1 MNKTRYLS
9 RGMAF
14 LLSGLSLIIAVALT
28 APKSARANPGV
39 LYAAPTAQGSGNC
52 SGWANA
58 CTLQYA
64 LSCAVSGDEIWV
76 KKGVHYPGTTRGA
89 TFTLK
94 NGVALYGGFAGTET
108 SRTQRNWQTNV
119 TVLSG
124 DIDGNDITDPN
135 GVVTTTANISGTNA
149 YHVVT
154 GGGTDNTAVL
164 DGFIITAGQAN
175 DSQPYDRGGGMYNN
189 SSSPTLTNVTFSG
202 NTASFGGGMYN
213 WNSSPMLNH
222 VTFSGNSAASYG
234 GGMYN
239 EQSTPRLTNV
249 TFSGNFADSGGG
261 MYNQNRSNLTLKDVT
276 FSGNSAASYGGGM
289 DNVGY
294 SSPTLTNVTF
304 SGNSARYGGGM
315 YNYYINTNPTL
326 TNVTFSGNSASYGGG
341 MDNYESS
348 TMLKD
353 VTFSGNSAVGDG
365 GGMRNYNS
373 SPTLTNV
380 TFGGNTAD
388 HGGGGMY
395 NQQSTPTLTNVTFS
409 GNSASSGGGMLNYY
423 SSSSKLVNVTFSGNT
438 AQLGGGMYNSNS
450 SSPALRNVIMWGD
463 TATNGRELY
472 NSSSTPSIAYS
483 DIQGCGGSG
492 GGWGSACGT
501 DDGHNIDAD
510 PRFEDADG
518 ADNNPGTADD
528 NLRLQLTSPAIDA
541 GNNAVVPSGVTTD
554 LDGNPRIVNGVVDM
568 GAYEVQRKI
577 FLPLIMRG

>member
-175 DSQPYDRGGGMYNN
+175 G
-189 SSSPTLTNVTFSG
+189 SSPN
-202 NTASFGGGMYN
+202 
-213 WNSSPMLNH
+213 
-222 VTFSGNSAASYG
+222 
-234 GGMYN
+234 
-239 EQSTPRLTNV
+239 
-249 TFSGNFADSGGG
+249 DS
-261 MYNQNRSNLTLKDVT
+261 
-276 FSGNSAASYGGGM
+276 
-289 DNVGY
+289 
-294 SSPTLTNVTF
+294 
-304 SGNSARYGGGM
+304 
-315 YNYYINTNPTL
+315 
-326 TNVTFSGNSASYGGG
+326 
-341 MDNYESS
+341 
-348 TMLKD
+348 
-353 VTFSGNSAVGDG
+353 G

-380 TFGGNTAD
+380 TFSGNTAD
-388 HGGGGMY
+388 YGGGMDNY
-395 NQQSTPTLTNVTFS
+395 NSSPTLTNVTFS
-409 GNSASSGGGMLNYY
+409 GNSATWHGGGIHNSGSNPALKDVTFSVNSAYYGGGMCND
-423 SSSSKLVNVTFSGNT
+423 SSSPTLTNVIFSDNSATQYGGGMYNAGSSNPTLTNVTFSGNYAVWDGGGMYNYNSSSPKLKNVNFSVNSATWNGGGMRNYNSSPTLTNVTFSGNTADYGGGICNEGSNPGLTNVTFSGNSASYGGGMYNVSSSGQKLVNVTFSGNS
-438 AQLGGGMYNSNS
+438 ANNLGGGIYNSN
-450 SSPALRNVIMWGD
+450 SSPALRNIIMWGD
-463 TATNGRELY
+463 TATSGREIY

-483 DIQGCGGSG
+483 DIQGCIGFM
-492 GGWGSACGT
+492 GWNPACGT
-501 DDGHNIDAD
+501 DSGGNIDAA
-510 PRFEDADG
+510 PLFVDADG
-518 ADNNPGTADD
+518 ADDTPGTADD